1 VDAGIVILRRLATAF
16 HKQDWFTVVI
26 ETLIVM
32 FGVFLGLQVNN
43 WNQAR
48 FERAD
53 THNVLERLER
63 DFELQRTLT
72 SRSIRQQE
80 LLLEATSRLI
90 TGIRAGELDE
100 QTLNEDLALVDSV
113 STFPGP
119 SAAFQELVSTGR
131 MRLIANED
139 LRDKLYEFD
148 SSIAFGREVFSG
160 TFTAPIDDLARA
172 LFKAKSLVTSGTPSK
187 AFQQVG
193 AVETVDHAVLLEDP
207 EILAALQNAY
217 LIQDNYH
224 LILTRYRS
232 EIEDILEL
240 LAEERKRAS

>member
-1 VDAGIVILRRLATAF
+1 MILRRLATAF

-148 SSIAFGREVFSG
+148 SSMTLRVRCSRRKVWSRQ
-160 TFTAPIDDLARA
+160 APRPRPSSKWELLRPSITRSCL
-172 LFKAKSLVTSGTPSK
+172 KIPKSLP
-187 AFQQVG
+187 
-193 AVETVDHAVLLEDP
+193 HCRMP
-207 EILAALQNAY
+207 ILSR
-217 LIQDNYH
+217 I
-224 LILTRYRS
+224 IT
-232 EIEDILEL
+232 I
-240 LAEERKRAS
+240 